1 MNTKKSNLKKA
12 SEIDL
17 FELERKK
24 SKSPMKGKL
33 STSRS
38 PKKSNLSPKKDKSK
52 SPAKPQA
59 RGRPKSVKI

>member
-17 FELERKK
+17 FELEKKK

-38 PKKSNLSPKKDKSK
+38 PKKSVNVVSPAKKEKPKSK
-52 SPAKPQA
+52 SPAKP
-59 RGRPKSVKI
+59 